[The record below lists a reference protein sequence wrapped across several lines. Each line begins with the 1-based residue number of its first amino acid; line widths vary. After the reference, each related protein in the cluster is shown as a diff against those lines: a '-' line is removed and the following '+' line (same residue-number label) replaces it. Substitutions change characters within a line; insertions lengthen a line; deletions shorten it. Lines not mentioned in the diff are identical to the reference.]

1 MKVQSSQVVMGFQP
15 LKSDSNMTKRL
26 MMELPSQHIE
36 VCFPMVPTLIKSFTS
51 AGKSSMSPKL
61 RSPCEGDESVLSEII
76 ELEAVVSFNTG
87 RKL

>member
-15 LKSDSNMTKRL
+15 LKSDSNMTRRL

-36 VCFPMVPTLIKSFTS
+36 VCSPMVPTLIKSFTS
-51 AGKSSMSPKL
+51 AGKSSMSPK
-61 RSPCEGDESVLSEII
+61 SPCEGDESVLSEII
-76 ELEAVVSFNTG
+76 ELEAAVSFNTG